1 MGAQDAE
8 IVRDDTAEEP
18 VAGIA
23 VDDVSR
29 LTAEERWAAIFSAIT
44 AFYFFDAIVG
54 FVIALL
60 GALATGIMYAVNSS
74 SCSIPLWIPSAIVC
88 AGRGAE
94 LCPGCAVLCS
104 ARAPNR
110 RAFGIYVRRNL
121 VLNIIQVVLGIVQFA
136 VSLGALNKDCSDE
149 TVYTGMAVGI
159 ILAIE
164 SGIEIVVWVGCY
176 GLYWYAAD
184 NQPPEWIDEYMPTQ
198 FKEFLSKDRGK
209 ADAVAV

>member
-1 MGAQDAE
+1 MRLCVQ
-8 IVRDDTAEEP
+8 AEELVSNIP
-18 VAGIA
+18 IMLLFISLK
-23 VDDVSR
+23 DVC
-29 LTAEERWAAIFSAIT
+29 
-44 AFYFFDAIVG
+44 V
-54 FVIALL
+54 
-60 GALATGIMYAVNSS
+60 
-74 SCSIPLWIPSAIVC
+74 
-88 AGRGAE
+88 E

-176 GLYWYAAD
+176 GLYWYAC
-184 NQPPEWIDEYMPTQ
+184 
-198 FKEFLSKDRGK
+198 
-209 ADAVAV
+209 